1 MAHIIW
7 AIQYQ
12 YEPIRACRKRHKAKQ
27 VEEMS
32 KFLGTDLDDETIQ
45 KIAKHCT
52 FANLKNVKSFDL
64 SIQMKEFN
72 DCLPF
77 KVMRV
82 SSVLNIG
89 MRIILFD
96 FTINNTSY
104 YNIYHDIF
112 HTYYII

>member
-1 MAHIIW
+1 
-7 AIQYQ
+7 
-12 YEPIRACRKRHKAKQ
+12 
-27 VEEMS
+27 MS
-32 KFLGTDLDDETIQ
+32 EFLGTDLDDETIQ

-89 MRIILFD
+89 MIIILFD
-96 FTINNTSY
+96 FTLWSSQ
-104 YNIYHDIF
+104 
-112 HTYYII
+112 